1 MSNEEVPFS
10 KLNSS
15 NLLLT
20 TCQPTD
26 LDDDMS
32 DNRLLKLKIL
42 ELSSELQRNMVY
54 FNRRLGATEYELE
67 QCQKTNEDL
76 LSKQNL
82 KIQSLQHENETYRN
96 EISMLKIN
104 LEQYKQTN
112 QLKQDKINQ
121 MEAYLAKL
129 PTLEDYQEILNK
141 FQFIKN
147 QNVLLENHIKEY
159 KIKLMNCDKQLID
172 VNNQVKQYEER
183 EQLLQIQLDTI
194 HNKRL
199 NESETGRSNNMKSS
213 NVIPIFV
220 EDLKCEL
227 ERYQIA
233 FEKTKKLLEEERCRA
248 DTAETH
254 QKMEQRK
261 FNEFHERVEAEI
273 TGIKASLSTRR
284 AEIRQ
289 LKKHI
294 SDITIEKQVLYENL
308 YKVYNTLINI
318 ILLWKSI
325 NGQLCQHLY
334 VYIQENVNEII
345 YLTKQ
350 LNNLSKGKKLNLIE
364 LLIQPKPLLNNIN
377 NNIVL
382 YNEKQINNNNNLVM
396 NTSLENSSSL
406 LQIQSICNDDNKT
419 NNCFTKN
426 TWEASFDDVITTA
439 SQLSNN
445 FNKEQLHN
453 SLNQLI
459 KTRTLLLKLRQEL
472 ANKYADHL
480 GGKIDCIVQ

>member
-1 MSNEEVPFS
+1 MSNEGVSFS

-20 TCQPTD
+20 TCQPKD

-42 ELSSELQRNMVY
+42 ELSSELRRNMIY

-67 QCQKTNEDL
+67 QCKKTNEDL

-96 EISMLKIN
+96 QISVLEID
-104 LEQYKQTN
+104 LEQHKQAV
-112 QLKQDKINQ
+112 QLKQDKIDQ

-129 PTLEDYQEILNK
+129 PTLEDYQETLNK

-147 QNVLLENHIKEY
+147 QNVLLENHIEEY
-159 KIKLMNCDKQLID
+159 KIKLMNCDRQLTD
-172 VNNQVKQYEER
+172 ANNQMKQYEER

-194 HNKRL
+194 HNGHL
-199 NESETGRSNNMKSS
+199 NESETGKSDNMKAS

-233 FEKTKKLLEEERCRA
+233 FEKTKKLLEAETCRA

-254 QKMEQRK
+254 QKMEQCK

-289 LKKHI
+289 LKKQI
-294 SDITIEKQVLYENL
+294 SDITSEKQALLENL
-308 YKVYNTLINI
+308 FKAYNTLLNINS
-318 ILLWKSI
+318 LWKST
-325 NGQLCQHLY
+325 NGQLCQCLY
-334 VYIQENVNEII
+334 EYIQENVNEIVC
-345 YLTKQ
+345 LTKQ
-350 LNNLSKGKKLNLIE
+350 LNNLVKGQKLNLTE

-377 NNIVL
+377 DIILNS
-382 YNEKQINNNNNLVM
+382 EKQMNNNDYVISTL
-396 NTSLENSSSL
+396 SEDISSS
-406 LQIQSICNDDNKT
+406 LQIQSICNAENKT

-445 FNKEQLHN
+445 FNKEQLDN

-480 GGKIDCIVQ
+480 GGKIHCIVQ

>member
-1 MSNEEVPFS
+1 M
-10 KLNSS
+10 
-15 NLLLT
+15 
-20 TCQPTD
+20 
-26 LDDDMS
+26 
-32 DNRLLKLKIL
+32 
-42 ELSSELQRNMVY
+42 
-54 FNRRLGATEYELE
+54 E

-121 MEAYLAKL
+121 MEAYLTKL

-273 TGIKASLSTRR
+273 T
-284 AEIRQ
+284 
-289 LKKHI
+289 
-294 SDITIEKQVLYENL
+294 
-308 YKVYNTLINI
+308 VYNTLINI

-364 LLIQPKPLLNNIN
+364 LLIQPKPLLNNINNN

>member
-1 MSNEEVPFS
+1 MSNEGVSFS

-20 TCQPTD
+20 TCQPKD

-42 ELSSELQRNMVY
+42 ELSSELQRNMIY

-67 QCQKTNEDL
+67 QCKKTNEDL

-96 EISMLKIN
+96 QISVLEID
-104 LEQYKQTN
+104 LEQHKQAV
-112 QLKQDKINQ
+112 QLKQDKIDQ

-129 PTLEDYQEILNK
+129 PTLEDYQETLNK

-147 QNVLLENHIKEY
+147 QNVLLENHIEEY
-159 KIKLMNCDKQLID
+159 KIKLMNCDRQLTD
-172 VNNQVKQYEER
+172 VNNQMKQYEER

-194 HNKRL
+194 HNGRL
-199 NESETGRSNNMKSS
+199 NESETGKSNNIKAS

-233 FEKTKKLLEEERCRA
+233 FEKTKKLLEAETCRA
-248 DTAETH
+248 DTAETQ
-254 QKMEQRK
+254 QKMEQCK

-294 SDITIEKQVLYENL
+294 SDITSEKQALLENL
-308 YKVYNTLINI
+308 FKAYNTLLNI
-318 ILLWKSI
+318 ISLWKST
-325 NGQLCQHLY
+325 NGQLCQCLY
-334 VYIQENVNEII
+334 EYIQENVNEIVC
-345 YLTKQ
+345 LTKQ
-350 LNNLSKGKKLNLIE
+350 LNNLAKGQKLDLTE
-364 LLIQPKPLLNNIN
+364 LLIQPKPLTNNNIN
-377 NNIVL
+377 DIILNS
-382 YNEKQINNNNNLVM
+382 EKQMKDNDYVIS
-396 NTSLENSSSL
+396 TSPKDISSS
-406 LQIQSICNDDNKT
+406 LQIQSICNSENKT

>member
-1 MSNEEVPFS
+1 MMSNEGVPLS

-20 TCQPTD
+20 TSQSTD
-26 LDDDMS
+26 LDDHVS
-32 DNRLLKLKIL
+32 ENRLLKLKIL
-42 ELSSELQRNMVY
+42 ELSSELQRNMIY

-67 QCQKTNEDL
+67 QCKKTNKDL
-76 LSKQNL
+76 LSKHNL
-82 KIQSLQHENETYRN
+82 EIQSLQHENETYRN
-96 EISMLKIN
+96 QISILEID
-104 LEQYKQTN
+104 LEQHKQTV
-112 QLKQDKINQ
+112 QLKQDKIDQ

-129 PTLEDYQEILNK
+129 PTLEDYQETLNK

-147 QNVLLENHIKEY
+147 QNVLLENHIEEY
-159 KIKLMNCDKQLID
+159 KIKLMNCDRQLTN
-172 VNNQVKQYEER
+172 VNNQMKQYEER

-194 HNKRL
+194 HNDSL
-199 NESETGRSNNMKSS
+199 NKSETGKSNNLKAS

-233 FEKTKKLLEEERCRA
+233 FEKTKKLLEAETCRA

-261 FNEFHERVEAEI
+261 FNEFHERFEAEI

-294 SDITIEKQVLYENL
+294 SDITSEKQELLANL
-308 YKVYNTLINI
+308 FKAYNTLINI
-318 ILLWKSI
+318 ISLWKSI
-325 NGQLCQHLY
+325 NGQLCQRLY
-334 VYIQENVNEII
+334 EYIQENVNEIVC
-345 YLTKQ
+345 LTKQ
-350 LNNLSKGKKLNLIE
+350 LNSLAKGQKLDLSE
-364 LLIQPKPLLNNIN
+364 LLIQPKPLSNNIN
-377 NNIVL
+377 DIILNS
-382 YNEKQINNNNNLVM
+382 EKEVTDKDFVIS
-396 NTSLENSSSL
+396 TSPEDILSS
-406 LQIQSICNDDNKT
+406 LQIQSTCNSENKT
-419 NNCFTKN
+419 NNCFIKN
-426 TWEASFDDVITTA
+426 TWEDSFGDVITTA

-445 FNKEQLHN
+445 FSKEQLHT

-459 KTRTLLLKLRQEL
+459 KTQTSLLKLRQEL
-472 ANKYADHL
+472 ANKYADYL
-480 GGKIDCIVQ
+480 GGKIDCIIQ